1 MYNEGGNMKR
11 MEVDG
16 IIKGQLMKYY
26 TKFNDFDCKGGG
38 SFIVNYSIIRSPQKF
53 IEKPI
58 KFPRNS

>member
-26 TKFNDFDCKGGG
+26 TKNCDFDCEGGG
-38 SFIVNYSIIRSPQKF
+38 SFI
-53 IEKPI
+53 EKLM